1 MNGSYQDTTRTSAGF
16 TMRSFLGILVVFAFL
31 AAILMR
37 LVPVYIEYFNV
48 KSSLGRLASEPGLG
62 KASGRRLKDRLMR
75 QFDINNIANVK
86 REDIKIA
93 KHGRKK
99 TVIVDYE
106 VRRPLVANIDM
117 IIHFHDQV
125 ALP

>member
-1 MNGSYQDTTRTSAGF
+1 
-16 TMRSFLGILVVFAFL
+16 MRSFLGILVVFAFL

-48 KSSLGRLASEPGLG
+48 KSSLERLATEQGLG
-62 KASGRRLKDRLMR
+62 KASGRQLKDRLMR
-75 QFDINNIANVK
+75 QFDINNIENVK

-93 KHGRKK
+93 KEGHKK

-117 IIHFHDQV
+117 IVHFHDQV